1 MNIGQREQIVLIAY
15 ADDTVLVTE
24 VVVVSNEQFWHDG
37 FILYIVLK
45 SVLREVLQREPLN
58 IGQRELMVLAMYAYD
73 IVVIAKT
80 VDNLKGTTKQL
91 TDSAKKIGLIINKS
105 KIKCMIVF
113 RSIGKT
119 WCQIQNF
126 VFLKNPW
133 LKIFTG
139 KDKLTSR

>member
-15 ADDTVLVTE
+15 ADDTALVTE

-58 IGQRELMVLAMYAYD
+58 IGQRELMVLAIYAYD